1 MSQTVQLFKKE
12 DLGMVRILGDK
23 DNPLFCLKD
32 VCEILEHTTPAKI
45 KDSIIK
51 EFGDDLNQIHPIV
64 DNLGR
69 TQKAT
74 FITEPQ
80 LYFVLMRSDK
90 PKAKPFRQ
98 WVINEV
104 LVQLHSGHKENN
116 KQLQVFNFN
125 NTKLDYGIYNGEPV
139 FNLNAIAEYLEI
151 KNLRQCIDTNDKDYV
166 IKLTNSE
173 VYFTYNRN
181 LNNRGELFL
190 TEAGLYKLIMRSN
203 KPSAEAFQKWVVKE
217 VLPSIRKTGTYTI
230 KNKKEMQKEKPVSYS
245 QKLRAVKLLKEY
257 SDLYRDKYDGRYSQ
271 ILDSYVIKELTGENI
286 LPLPERIEHYYTAE
300 EVGKIVGIS
309 ANKVGR
315 IANLNHLKNEKY
327 GKWFID
333 KAKYTNKE
341 VEAFRYNQ
349 TGIDYIKQML
359 V

>member
-32 VCEILEHTTPAKI
+32 VCEILEHTNSTML

-51 EFGDDLNQIHPIV
+51 EFGDDLNQIYPIV

-104 LVQLHSGHKENN
+104 L
-116 KQLQVFNFN
+116 
-125 NTKLDYGIYNGEPV
+125 
-139 FNLNAIAEYLEI
+139 
-151 KNLRQCIDTNDKDYV
+151 
-166 IKLTNSE
+166 
-173 VYFTYNRN
+173 
-181 LNNRGELFL
+181 
-190 TEAGLYKLIMRSN
+190 
-203 KPSAEAFQKWVVKE
+203 
-217 VLPSIRKTGTYTI
+217 PSIRKTG
-230 KNKKEMQKEKPVSYS
+230 SYIVNNS
-245 QKLRAVKLLKEY
+245 SSIVNDLKSRELQLKRAEY
-257 SDLYRDKYDGRYSQ
+257 LSKIAERYLNRCDGRYAQ
-271 ILDSYVIKELTGENI
+271 ILDSYATKELTGEHI
-286 LPLPERIEHYYTAE
+286 LPLPERTEHYYTAE
-300 EVGKIVGIS
+300 ETGKILGIS

-349 TGIDYIKQML
+349 TGIDYIKQLL

>member
-32 VCEILEHTTPAKI
+32 VCEILEHTTPTRI
-45 KDSIIK
+45 KDSIIN
-51 EFGDDLNQIHPIV
+51 EFGEGMTQTHPLKTAGGMQ
-64 DNLGR
+64 NM
-69 TQKAT
+69 T

-104 LVQLHSGHKENN
+104 L
-116 KQLQVFNFN
+116 
-125 NTKLDYGIYNGEPV
+125 
-139 FNLNAIAEYLEI
+139 
-151 KNLRQCIDTNDKDYV
+151 
-166 IKLTNSE
+166 
-173 VYFTYNRN
+173 
-181 LNNRGELFL
+181 
-190 TEAGLYKLIMRSN
+190 
-203 KPSAEAFQKWVVKE
+203 
-217 VLPSIRKTGTYTI
+217 PSIRKTGSYTVNNSSSI
-230 KNKKEMQKEKPVSYS
+230 VNDLKSRELQLK
-245 QKLRAVKLLKEY
+245 RAEY
-257 SDLYRDKYDGRYSQ
+257 LSKIAERYLNRCDGRYAQ
-271 ILDSYVIKELTGENI
+271 ILDSYATKELTGEHI

-300 EVGKIVGIS
+300 EAGKILGVS
-309 ANKVGR
+309 ANKIGR

-349 TGIDYIKQML
+349 AGIDYIKQLL

>member
-1 MSQTVQLFKKE
+1 MMYEVQLFQKE
-12 DLGMVRILGDK
+12 NLGQVRILGDK
-23 DNPLFCLKD
+23 ENPLFCLKD
-32 VCEILEHTTPAKI
+32 VCEILEHTTPTKI
-45 KDSIIK
+45 KDSIIN
-51 EFGDDLNQIHPIV
+51 EFGKGMTQIHPLKTAGGV
-64 DNLGR
+64 QNM
-69 TQKAT
+69 T

-98 WVINEV
+98 WVISEV
-104 LVQLHSGHKENN
+104 LVQLHSGHKKNN

-125 NTKLDYGIYNGEPV
+125 NTRLDYGIYNGEPV
-139 FNLNAIAEYLEI
+139 FNLNSIAEYLEI

-203 KPSAEAFQKWVVKE
+203 KPSAETFQKWVVKE
-217 VLPSIRKTGTYTI
+217 VLPSIRKTGSYTI

-271 ILDSYVIKELTGENI
+271 ILDSYAVKELTGEHI
-286 LPLPERIEHYYTAE
+286 LPLPERTEHYYTAE
-300 EVGKIVGIS
+300 EAGKILGIS
-309 ANKVGR
+309 ANRIGR
-315 IANLNHLKNEKY
+315 IANLNNLKNEKY

-333 KAKYTNKE
+333 KAKHTNKE
-341 VEAFRYNQ
+341 IEAFRYNQ
-349 TGIDYIKQML
+349 AGIDILKKLMQ
-359 V
+359 

>member
-32 VCEILEHTTPAKI
+32 VCEILEHTTPTKI
-45 KDSIIK
+45 KDSIIN

-69 TQKAT
+69 TQKAI

-80 LYFVLMRSDK
+80 LYFILMRSDK
-90 PKAKPFRQ
+90 PKAKPFRK
-98 WVINEV
+98 WVIN
-104 LVQLHSGHKENN
+104 
-116 KQLQVFNFN
+116 
-125 NTKLDYGIYNGEPV
+125 
-139 FNLNAIAEYLEI
+139 
-151 KNLRQCIDTNDKDYV
+151 
-166 IKLTNSE
+166 
-173 VYFTYNRN
+173 
-181 LNNRGELFL
+181 
-190 TEAGLYKLIMRSN
+190 
-203 KPSAEAFQKWVVKE
+203 E
-217 VLPSIRKTGTYTI
+217 VLPSIRKTGSYTI

-271 ILDSYVIKELTGENI
+271 ILDSYAIKELTGEHI
-286 LPLPERIEHYYTAE
+286 LPLPERTEHYYTAA
-300 EVGKIVGIS
+300 EVGEILGVS
-309 ANKVGR
+309 ANRIGR

-333 KAKYTNKE
+333 KAKYVNKE
-341 VEAFRYNQ
+341 IEAFRYNQ
-349 TGIDYIKQML
+349 KGIDYIKTL
-359 V
+359 I

>member
-45 KDSIIK
+45 KDSIIN
-51 EFGDDLNQIHPIV
+51 EFGEGMTQTHPLKTAGGMQ
-64 DNLGR
+64 NM
-69 TQKAT
+69 T

-125 NTKLDYGIYNGEPV
+125 NTKLDYGIYSGEPV
-139 FNLNAIAEYLEI
+139 FNLNNVAEILEI
-151 KNLRQCIDTNDKDYV
+151 SNPRTSIDTDDEDYV
-166 IKLTNSE
+166 IKLDNSIIGL
-173 VYFTYNRN
+173 TYNRKLHN
-181 LNNRGELFL
+181 TGELFL

-203 KPSAEAFQKWVVKE
+203 KPSAEAFQKWVVKD
-217 VLPSIRKTGTYTI
+217 VLPSIRKTGSYTI

-300 EVGKIVGIS
+300 EVGKIIGIS

-341 VEAFRYNQ
+341 VEVFRYNQ
-349 TGIDYIKQML
+349 AGIDYIKQLL

>member
-1 MSQTVQLFKKE
+1 MYEVQLFQKE
-12 DLGMVRILGDK
+12 NLGQVRILGDK
-23 DNPLFCLKD
+23 ENPLFCLKD
-32 VCEILEHTTPAKI
+32 VCEILEHTTPTKI
-45 KDSIIK
+45 KDSIIN
-51 EFGDDLNQIHPIV
+51 EFGKGMTQIHPLKTAGGV
-64 DNLGR
+64 QNM
-69 TQKAT
+69 T
-74 FITEPQ
+74 FITESQ

-90 PKAKPFRQ
+90 PKSKPFRQ
-98 WVINEV
+98 WVISEV

-203 KPSAEAFQKWVVKE
+203 KPNAEAFQKWVVKE
-217 VLPSIRKTGTYTI
+217 VLPSIRKTGSNTV
-230 KNKKEMQKEKPVSYS
+230 KNKKEPQKEKPVSYS

-257 SDLYRDKYDGRYSQ
+257 SDLYRDKYNGRYSQ
-271 ILDSYVIKELTGENI
+271 ILDSYAIKELTGENL
-286 LPLPERIEHYYTAE
+286 LPLPERTEHYYTAE
-300 EVGKIVGIS
+300 EVGKILGIS
-309 ANKVGR
+309 ANKVGEL
-315 IANLNHLKNEKY
+315 ATAL
-327 GKWFID
+327 FP
-333 KAKYTNKE
+333 
-341 VEAFRYNQ
+341 
-349 TGIDYIKQML
+349 
-359 V
+359 

>member
-45 KDSIIK
+45 KDSIIN
-51 EFGDDLNQIHPIV
+51 EFGEGMTQTHPLKTAGGMQ
-64 DNLGR
+64 NM
-69 TQKAT
+69 T

-104 LVQLHSGHKENN
+104 L
-116 KQLQVFNFN
+116 
-125 NTKLDYGIYNGEPV
+125 
-139 FNLNAIAEYLEI
+139 
-151 KNLRQCIDTNDKDYV
+151 
-166 IKLTNSE
+166 
-173 VYFTYNRN
+173 
-181 LNNRGELFL
+181 
-190 TEAGLYKLIMRSN
+190 
-203 KPSAEAFQKWVVKE
+203 
-217 VLPSIRKTGTYTI
+217 PSIRKIGSYTVNNSSSI
-230 KNKKEMQKEKPVSYS
+230 INDLKAKELQLK
-245 QKLRAVKLLKEY
+245 RAEY
-257 SDLYRDKYDGRYSQ
+257 LSKIAERYLNRCDGRYAQ
-271 ILDSYVIKELTGENI
+271 ILDSYATKELTGEHI
-286 LPLPERIEHYYTAE
+286 LPLPEQIEHYYTAE

-341 VEAFRYNQ
+341 IEAFRYNQ
-349 TGIDYIKQML
+349 AGIDYIKQML